1 MFDVADGAVSP
12 PPDDHRGA
20 SRRSTNTDGPLVE
33 DHSPDPVGDAQRPAL
48 DAEVLDELDQ
58 LAGDSDLV
66 GELAELFL
74 VDAADL
80 VTLIGNSLAC
90 ADSNTLAR
98 AAHQLKGS
106 SANVGALELARLC
119 SLLPAAGEPLDGS
132 VIAPVL
138 AAIRVEFS
146 RVRSEFGERAMR

>member
-1 MFDVADGAVSP
+1 MFDVADGAVAP
-12 PPDDHRGA
+12 PPHQVNH
-20 SRRSTNTDGPLVE
+20 SPRRSTNANGPGGE
-33 DHSPDPVGDAQRPAL
+33 DRSPAAGDAQRPAL
-48 DAEVLDELDQ
+48 DAGVLDELDQ

-74 VDAADL
+74 VDATTL

-138 AAIRVEFS
+138 SAIRLELG
-146 RVRSEFGERAMR
+146 RVRSEFGERAMS